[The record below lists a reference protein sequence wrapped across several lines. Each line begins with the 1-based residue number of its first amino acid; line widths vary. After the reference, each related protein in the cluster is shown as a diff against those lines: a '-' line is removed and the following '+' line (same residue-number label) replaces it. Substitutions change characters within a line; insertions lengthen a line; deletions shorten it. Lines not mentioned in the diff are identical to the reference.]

1 VTGNKGVHIVPA
13 VLRIQRPGQAH
24 RAQNL
29 RTERPAQTT
38 KFGLIAGVA
47 NAQETNQNVF
57 LNYQWTPVKN
67 TMMGVEYGY
76 WDTEN
81 VDGDSKDANRIMF
94 AAQYNF

>member
-1 VTGNKGVHIVPA
+1 MLDLDDAIAAGA
-13 VLRIQRPGQAH
+13 
-24 RAQNL
+24 
-29 RTERPAQTT
+29 TT
-38 KFGLIAGVA
+38 
-47 NAQETNQNVF
+47 NADAESNQNVF

>member
-1 VTGNKGVHIVPA
+1 M
-13 VLRIQRPGQAH
+13 
-24 RAQNL
+24 
-29 RTERPAQTT
+29 
-38 KFGLIAGVA
+38 A
-47 NAQETNQNVF
+47 NAQQTNQNVF

-81 VDGDSKDANRIMF
+81 VDGDSKDANRILF